1 MVSIET
7 QTDNE
12 IMLAYIFKFL
22 TMLENVLKSENI
34 QLDPVKEP
42 T

>member
-22 TMLENVLKSENI
+22 TMPENVLKSENI